1 MSSHN
6 TPSPGG
12 TVPPSISNLSLEAAE
27 QKAAS
32 SSPDIV
38 VQQGQPASSDAA
50 AAAAASST
58 AQDEDTTKKTAELR
72 NRASDSNSPYIRSHA
87 TSPVK
92 WQLLDSEAVTRAQR
106 ENKLIFLN
114 VGFKACHYCR
124 LTAQDSFSN
133 PSVASLLN
141 TSFVPVIVDRE
152 ERPDIDAIYMNYI
165 QAVNGDGG
173 WPLNIFL
180 TPEME
185 PVFGGTYWPGPGT
198 ELVTGSS
205 DNQDS
210 ATGDEERLD
219 FLVVLQ
225 KLASV
230 WREQETRCRK
240 EAGEILLQL
249 REFAAEGTLGAR
261 AIGTPGGLGGGGGG
275 ALGGAAIMGAS
286 PATADLVANPGSVNP
301 TGTAAPELDLDL
313 DQLEEA
319 YAHIAGTFDGV
330 NGGFGAVKPKFPT
343 PPKLSFLLRLSEFPG
358 AVTDV
363 VGEKEVQRAREMAV
377 FTLRKIRDSG
387 LRDHVGGG
395 FARYSV
401 TADWAVPHFEK
412 MVADNALLLGVYL
425 DAFLA
430 ARKRREE
437 GDGDGQEFLDVV
449 KELGDYLTSPP
460 ILTEGGGF
468 ATSEAADSFYRK
480 GDKHVREGAYY
491 LWTRREF
498 GAIVGGE
505 EEQDSVVAAAHWNVL
520 QHGNVPRDLDPQ
532 DEFID
537 ENVLCVRKD
546 VAELS
551 RQFGIPV
558 DEVKG
563 VIKSA
568 KEKLLA
574 HREKERVRPETDD
587 KVVSAYNG
595 MVISALARTGQA
607 LRVVEGGDRERAERY
622 IAAAKGAARFVKE
635 KLWDREGAVLHRS
648 FSLGRRSETRAFAD
662 DYAFLIEG
670 LLDLYDATAD
680 EDFIEWADQL
690 QQTQL
695 ALFYDPPS
703 PSSSSPPTPLL
714 HRSSSG
720 GFYTTEEAAP
730 HAILRLKDG
739 MDTAQPSTN
748 GVSASNLFRLAALL
762 NDRSYSARARET
774 VNAFEVEILQ
784 YPWLFVGL
792 LGAVVSARLGV
803 TGRVVVISRGK
814 EEGEGVGEEEVL
826 PRADAK
832 AVLRVKAG
840 GEGEGSRWLLKR
852 NEALGKVLEEEGGK
866 GGGAR
871 LRWREKEGD
880 YVEETTSEPEAANPL
895 PEGVQE

>member
-38 VQQGQPASSDAA
+38 AQQGQPASSDTAAVAA
-50 AAAAASST
+50 APALST
-58 AQDEDTTKKTAELR
+58 AQDDDTSKTAELR

-92 WQLLDSEAVTRAQR
+92 WQLLDFEAVSRAQR

-114 VGFKACHYCR
+114 VGFRACHYCR

-180 TPEME
+180 TPELE

-261 AIGTPGGLGGGGGG
+261 AIGPPGGGGGG
-275 ALGGAAIMGAS
+275 TLGGAAIMGAS
-286 PATADLVANPGSVNP
+286 PATAGLVANPGSVNP

-343 PPKLSFLLRLSEFPG
+343 PPKLSFLLRLSEFPA
-358 AVTDV
+358 AVMDV

-430 ARKRREE
+430 QRKRREE
-437 GDGDGQEFLDVV
+437 TGDGDGQEFLDVV

-480 GDKHVREGAYY
+480 GDKHACEGAYY

-498 GAIVGGE
+498 DAVVGGE
-505 EEQDSVVAAAHWNVL
+505 EEQDSAVAAAHWNVL
-520 QHGNVPRDLDPQ
+520 QHGNVPQDLDPQ
-532 DEFID
+532 DELID

-551 RQFGIPV
+551 RQFGISV

-563 VIKSA
+563 VIRSA

-595 MVISALARTGQA
+595 MVIAALARTGHA

-622 IAAAKGAARFVKE
+622 IAAAQGAARFVKE
-635 KLWDREGAVLHRS
+635 KLWDQEGAVLYRS
-648 FSLGRRSETRAFAD
+648 FSQGRRSETRAFAD

-680 EDFIEWADQL
+680 EDYIEWADQL

-695 ALFYDPPS
+695 TLFYDPPS
-703 PSSSSPPTPLL
+703 SSSSSPPTPLL

-803 TGRVVVISRGK
+803 RGGVVVISPG
-814 EEGEGVGEEEVL
+814 EETEEEEEVL
-826 PRADAK
+826 PRADAR
-832 AVLRVKAG
+832 AVLRVKTG
-840 GEGEGSRWLLKR
+840 GDGGGWLLKR
-852 NEALGKVLEEEGGK
+852 NEALGKVLEEVGGK

-880 YVEETTSEPEAANPL
+880 YAEEKTSVPEAAHPL
-895 PEGVQE
+895 TEGVQA